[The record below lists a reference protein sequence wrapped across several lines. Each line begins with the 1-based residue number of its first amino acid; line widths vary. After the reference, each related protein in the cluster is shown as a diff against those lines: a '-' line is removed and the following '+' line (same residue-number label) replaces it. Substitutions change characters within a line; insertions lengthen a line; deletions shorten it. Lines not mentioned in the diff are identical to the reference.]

1 MTHLFSALHNRE
13 FRRYWAAQ
21 MLSQSGAWMQTTAQ
35 SWLVYRLTGS
45 APPSRVR
52 GITGSSGRNQGAPRA
67 SAGPGR
73 RKTSPLRAAG
83 CIHAPPCGSLCA
95 AP

>member
-1 MTHLFSALHNRE
+1 MTHLFSALHHRE

-45 APPSRVR
+45 ALALGATWFLPLLPVIPLTLLGGALADRMPR
-52 GITGSSGRNQGAPRA
+52 RRLIILTQSG
-67 SAGPGR
+67 
-73 RKTSPLRAAG
+73 L
-83 CIHAPPCGSLCA
+83 
-95 AP
+95 